1 MGPIAKSQS
10 RLSRAITK
18 LLQSLSRL
26 ISSPPPKYT
35 SRMASTSAL
44 SSPEI
49 QLVSRST
56 TPPSPPGYPL
66 QSYEIRRHDANSAI
80 LLDPS
85 PTANEARFAVRI
97 HSDSIYLYRP
107 AKQTALFGEPVMEA
121 CIKGLI
127 HKKDAKLD
135 DWREKKASHK
145 GKYRLRH
152 KHGMHIY
159 TNGED
164 DSKAWR
170 EDTSGCLHLTNNNSP
185 THETLACL
193 KIPQVTPSGLDKL
206 HNLHGSID
214 FLDESVTHGV
224 EEELAILTCITTH
237 VINRRANKI

>member
-1 MGPIAKSQS
+1 MVLSAKSQS
-10 RLSRAITK
+10 KLSHNITK
-18 LLQSLSRL
+18 LLQTFSRL
-26 ISSPPPKYT
+26 ISSPPPKY
-35 SRMASTSAL
+35 SPRMV
-44 SSPEI
+44 SSPSPSAS
-49 QLVSRST
+49 QDRSASRST
-56 TPPSPPGYPL
+56 TPSSPPGYPL

-107 AKQTALFGEPVMEA
+107 AKETALFGEPVMEA

-127 HKKDAKLD
+127 HKREAKLD
-135 DWREKKASHK
+135 DWREKKASQK

-152 KHGMHIY
+152 RHGMHIY

-170 EDTSGCLHLTNNNSP
+170 EDTSGCLHLTKNNSP
-185 THETLACL
+185 TRDTLACL
-193 KIPQVTPSGLDKL
+193 NIPQVIPSGLDKL
-206 HNLHGSID
+206 HNLNGSID

-237 VINRRANKI
+237 VINRRASKN